1 MTLYS
6 LLIYSVIVGGRSF
19 HAHGQEIYSKPAVL
33 SLSLDIGRKSVAN
46 DICNDQTYKFDHIN
60 PIFQAMSAASES
72 LMMLTNVFGTA
83 RAIVSA
89 IVIARCKCSGS
100 SASATLWRR
109 GKLDVF
115 CPSFAPHCRAQVLTY
130 ATRWNKTG
138 QVVSP
143 FRQLDD
149 GRFASVFKLTGR
161 WADGFRCCPQ
171 FLLQRIPWRRQS
183 RRSRAEK
190 LSTDSPSA
198 RSSIFDWSLRCEH
211 SGCLARERTVVACSN
226 KSSDTWRPFQLL
238 LRHWS
243 TAARS
248 RRTKRS
254 SSKWMISFTRSTCWA
269 VFWLQMGIVFVPV
282 SFPLLPRSGRL
293 AACVAEH
300 VGGRS
305 CGMWGSKHANGI
317 RYSLAFQHS
326 WQDLHA
332 ACEAVTMQSAWRLSE
347 VRAAKT
353 HAVLLV

>member
-1 MTLYS
+1 MIVSFSLSFVCLLSLLLHFHCHFSTQTYANMTLYS

-161 WADGFRCCPQ
+161 
-171 FLLQRIPWRRQS
+171 
-183 RRSRAEK
+183 
-190 LSTDSPSA
+190 
-198 RSSIFDWSLRCEH
+198 
-211 SGCLARERTVVACSN
+211 
-226 KSSDTWRPFQLL
+226 
-238 LRHWS
+238 
-243 TAARS
+243 
-248 RRTKRS
+248 
-254 SSKWMISFTRSTCWA
+254 
-269 VFWLQMGIVFVPV
+269 
-282 SFPLLPRSGRL
+282 
-293 AACVAEH
+293 
-300 VGGRS
+300 
-305 CGMWGSKHANGI
+305 
-317 RYSLAFQHS
+317 
-326 WQDLHA
+326 
-332 ACEAVTMQSAWRLSE
+332 
-347 VRAAKT
+347 
-353 HAVLLV
+353 